1 MKMCLMFLEEL
12 LAREMFELL
21 NDFLIGSLSF
31 FIKEARTPLIHFINP
46 GLQENDLPDELT
58 IVQAS

>member
-21 NDFLIGSLSF
+21 NDFLIGFLSF
-31 FIKEARTPLIHFINP
+31 FH
-46 GLQENDLPDELT
+46 
-58 IVQAS
+58 